1 MNSYSGG
8 FWAEGDKDLTNTLMG
23 SLCHVENWLKI
34 YQSWGCCNNPG
45 KKWWWLGP
53 GTAVRIIRSGPIL
66 GSFLCKLHR
75 ICSIRQKEDI
85 KMTPRILP
93 WIFVTTV
100 IINWDKRELWGLGM
114 KIRSSVFFQASYDL
128 TTIHWLLYFR
138 LTCFRIFFFLNTYR
152 QLSIKNQYADLGVN
166 MMDQNLQNQWS

>member
-23 SLCHVENWLKI
+23 SLYHIENWLKP

-53 GTAVRIIRSGPIL
+53 ATAVRIIRSGPIL
-66 GSFLCKLHR
+66 GSFLGKLHR
-75 ICSIRQKEDI
+75 NCSIRQKEDV
-85 KMTPRILP
+85 KMTPRIFP
-93 WIFVTTV
+93 WIFITTV

-114 KIRSSVFFQASYDL
+114 KIRSSVFFSSLMWSLININYNAL
-128 TTIHWLLYFR
+128 FA
-138 LTCFRIFFFLNTYR
+138 IFQINLFWNFFLPHY
-152 QLSIKNQYADLGVN
+152 I
-166 MMDQNLQNQWS
+166 